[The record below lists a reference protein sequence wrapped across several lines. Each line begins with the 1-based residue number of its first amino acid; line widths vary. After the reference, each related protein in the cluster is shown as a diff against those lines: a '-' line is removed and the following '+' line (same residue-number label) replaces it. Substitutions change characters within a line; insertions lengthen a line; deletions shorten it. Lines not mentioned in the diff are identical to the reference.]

1 MFSASIVLSLA
12 ACLVPVLGHPTTG
25 PRAIS
30 ANAHTAFN
38 CGTEPSAEF
47 LSTVSEMAVAE
58 KSKSEIGIAAIAATI
73 TVQTYVHVVASST
86 SSSGG
91 YISAS
96 QITKQM
102 AYMNSAYA
110 AYGFQFNLVNTSYT
124 VNTNWANDGAELAM
138 KKSLRRG
145 TYKDLNLYF
154 QLNVGGADSGLLGVS
169 RPSPTMNSC

>member
-1 MFSASIVLSLA
+1 MFSVSILLGLA
-12 ACLVPVLGHPTTG
+12 ACLAPATGHPTTG

-30 ANAHTAFN
+30 ASTVTAFN

-47 LSTVSEMAVAE
+47 LSTVANMSLAE
-58 KSKSEIGIAAIAATI
+58 AAAGPAEISIAATI

-91 YISAS
+91 YISS
-96 QITKQM
+96 TQIKNQI
-102 AYMNSAYA
+102 AYMNSAYSSS
-110 AYGFQFNLVNTSYT
+110 GFQFTLVSTDYT

-138 KKSLRRG
+138 KKALRKG

-154 QLNVGGADSGLLGVS
+154 QLNVGGVGSGLLGVRLYS
-169 RPSPTMNSC
+169 